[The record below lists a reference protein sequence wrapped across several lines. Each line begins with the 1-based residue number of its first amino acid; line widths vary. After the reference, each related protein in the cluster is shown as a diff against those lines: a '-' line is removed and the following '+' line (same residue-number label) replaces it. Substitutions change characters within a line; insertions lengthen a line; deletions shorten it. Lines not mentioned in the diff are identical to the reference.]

1 MATTPLA
8 PEVAGL
14 AKGFPIP
21 AAGFNLLGP
30 YKDAVVFGGVAP
42 VAIATDQS
50 SAPGYVPIVGR
61 SPLDSGRSFEF
72 GMIVLD
78 AQHSLIVN
86 QSPVFQSIDYTVLP
100 VGTGVLYTDPVNP
113 CGSTGGGGSERPNDG
128 LLYPRGQG

>member
-14 AKGFPIP
+14 AKGFPVP

-30 YKDAVVFGGVAP
+30 YDETPVFWGVAP
-42 VAIATDQS
+42 AAIATEQS
-50 SAPGYVPIVGR
+50 SAPGYVPIVDR
-61 SPLDSGRSFEF
+61 SPLDSGLSFEF
-72 GMIVLD
+72 GIIVLD
-78 AQHSLIVN
+78 MQPSLIVN
-86 QSPVFQSIDYTVLP
+86 QSPVFQDIDYTVLP

-113 CGSTGGGGSERPNDG
+113 CGSTGGGGSERPDDG